1 MPWNFHAI
9 GTIAELNTAMA
20 NAENIADPLEADQ
33 RAAVFNAIQQ
43 SYSTT
48 YAAVYDTVL
57 NNPLE
62 LTMNGSSAE
71 RGMRINIKLDVVKVV
86 NGGVS
91 TATFPNVTQGGSY
104 QPMSP

>member
-9 GTIAELNTAMA
+9 GTIAELNTAMSVA
-20 NAENIADPLEADQ
+20 TNIADPIEADQ

-48 YAAVYDTVL
+48 SAAVYDTVL
-57 NNPLE
+57 QNPLE
-62 LTMNGSSAE
+62 LTMNGSSSE
-71 RGMRINIKLDVVKVV
+71 RGMRVNIKLDVVKVV
-86 NGGVS
+86 NDGVV
-91 TATFPNVTQGGSY
+91 TATFPNVTLGGSY